1 MKSLRHLCLA
11 IICCVLIPG
20 TASALSGDQSPNL
33 SDSAAYEQQNTNLAD
48 TDSKHSPIQRIR
60 DYFSQIAGKQINEN
74 TEPDKGWLEPW
85 RANWVLL
92 DSYSHNAAYAYDT
105 EMTEAVVLSF
115 PMQMSKLHISPYFVQ
130 TRTENSLAEDPY
142 LELPYEF
149 LHASHTYPKALA
161 EPAALDSSWWLGA
174 AYSLDLAQLLLM
186 QGQLLFGSGK
196 SQIADHEFESWQ
208 ADLALAYPTASATPK
223 IWGMYAI
230 GDENKPREQ
239 DIAIPKPFHS
249 LGFQTTS
256 QPFIQSSALNNPSH
270 YSLAQAVVDYET
282 QSYSPPGLWQIGFGL
297 SEISIMDNLKYSI
310 GLAYGRGTYDQ
321 TGEYRKGLTKKD
333 SYIEARLDQRYHFYE
348 NLAAILELG
357 YASLDLDP
365 DVWGEDLEEN
375 AYLMTFGLSYEF

>member
-1 MKSLRHLCLA
+1 MKSLGQLCLA

-20 TASALSGDQSPNL
+20 TAYALSADQSPNL
-33 SDSAAYEQQNTNLAD
+33 SDSAAYEQKNAALAD

-60 DYFSQIAGKQINEN
+60 DYFSQIASKQINEN
-74 TEPDKGWLEPW
+74 IEADKDQLEPW
-85 RANWVLL
+85 RASWAML
-92 DSYSHNAAYAYDT
+92 DSNSHSSAYDT
-105 EMTEAVVLSF
+105 EMTEAVVLSL
-115 PMQMSKLHISPYFVQ
+115 PMHMSSLHISPYFMQV
-130 TRTENSLAEDPY
+130 RAENSLAEDPY

-149 LHASHTYPKALA
+149 PHGSHTYPKALA

-196 SQIADHEFESWQ
+196 NQATDHEFESWQ

-223 IWGMYAI
+223 IWGMYAT
-230 GDENKPREQ
+230 GDENNPPAH

-249 LGFQTTS
+249 LGFQTAS
-256 QPFIQSSALNNPSH
+256 QPFFQSRGLNNPSH
-270 YSLAQAVVDYET
+270 YSLAQAVVDHET

-365 DVWGEDLEEN
+365 EIWGEDLEEN